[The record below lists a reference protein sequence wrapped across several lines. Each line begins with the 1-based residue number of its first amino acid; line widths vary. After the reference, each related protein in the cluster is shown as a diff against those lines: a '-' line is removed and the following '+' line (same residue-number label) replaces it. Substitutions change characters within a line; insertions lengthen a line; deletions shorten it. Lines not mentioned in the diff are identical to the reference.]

1 MFIQLGIYM
10 ELETL
15 LKGLTEPRILSDGTI
30 RTPNNF
36 MLWAAR
42 VIKDFMPIKQNSDD
56 NMFKAQ
62 ARSDSDRM
70 ELIEYI
76 TKYNELMLT
85 VYELRKLQTPDFT
98 EYNEIMN
105 KDRE

>member
-1 MFIQLGIYM
+1 MQ
-10 ELETL
+10 LETL

-42 VIKDFMPIKQNSDD
+42 VIKDLIKLYESSEKITFEVQG
-56 NMFKAQ
+56 KA
-62 ARSDSDRM
+62 DSDR
-70 ELIEYI
+70 LQLVEYI
-76 TKYNELMLT
+76 TRCNEQAIT
-85 VYELRKLQTPDFT
+85 IYDLRKRLEPISLV
-98 EYNEIMN
+98 EYQEAMN